1 MEVSSEL
8 AREVVLRDDVRHV
21 EERENGF
28 KFVTLDGQ
36 DHEGIPIKQMCS
48 EALGDMVMRYAAVSN
63 CQSHSSERSAGC

>member
-1 MEVSSEL
+1 MEGVPYCTWVPSKTEFGIARIPMEVSSEL

-36 DHEGIPIKQMCS
+36 DHEGIPIK
-48 EALGDMVMRYAAVSN
+48 
-63 CQSHSSERSAGC
+63 